1 MSMVTDRSKKII
13 LTLAYI
19 SALILLA
26 SVGFASEGGV
36 VTEHSAHGAQHAGGA
51 AQMKDFGW
59 RVLNFAVLLG
69 IIIWALKKAD
79 IKGSLAARQ
88 ADIAKSLKDAEAAR
102 DAAEAKLREYG
113 VKLDLASKEIDELH
127 AAIIREGEQEKN
139 RIIAEATIAA
149 DKIVAQ
155 AALSAEQE
163 TVKARNELRAEAA
176 RLAVE
181 IATGK
186 LTGAIQKND
195 HDRFVGEYLDK
206 VVQIQ

>member
-1 MSMVTDRSKKII
+1 MLMVSDRNKK
-13 LTLAYI
+13 LAVTAAYV
-19 SALILLA
+19 AAMVLAA
-26 SVGFASEGGV
+26 SVGFASEGG
-36 VTEHSAHGAQHAGGA
+36 EGAHHVDKA

-59 RVLNFAVLLG
+59 RVLNFALLVG
-69 IIIWALKKAD
+69 IVCFALKKAD
-79 IKGSLAARQ
+79 VKGTLAARQ
-88 ADIAKSLKDAEAAR
+88 EKIEKDLKEAQEGRAV
-102 DAAEAKLREYG
+102 AEAKLAEYSS
-113 VKLDLASKEIDELH
+113 KLDQASKEIDELH
-127 AAIIREGEQEKN
+127 AAIIREGEQEKD
-139 RIIAEATIAA
+139 RIIAEAKSAA
-149 DKIVAQ
+149 EKIMAQ

-163 TVKARNELRAEAA
+163 TVKARGELRAEAA

>member
-1 MSMVTDRSKKII
+1 MKMVSDRSKKII
-13 LTLAYI
+13 ITLAYV
-19 SALILLA
+19 SAVVLLA
-26 SVGFASEGGV
+26 STGFASE
-36 VTEHSAHGAQHAGGA
+36 AGGGA
-51 AQMKDFGW
+51 HHPDSGAQMKDFGW
-59 RVLNFAVLLG
+59 RVLNFAVLVG
-69 IIIWALKKAD
+69 IVVWALKKAD
-79 IKGSLAARQ
+79 VKGSLAARQ
-88 ADIAKSLKDAEAAR
+88 ADIEKSLKDAESAR

-113 VKLDLASKEIDELH
+113 VKLDQASKEIDELH
-127 AAIIREGEQEKN
+127 AAIVREGEQEKA
-139 RIIAEATIAA
+139 RIVAEANSAA
-149 DKIVAQ
+149 EKIVAQ

-181 IATGK
+181 LATGK

>member
-1 MSMVTDRSKKII
+1 MVSDRSRKII
-13 LTLAYI
+13 ATLAYV
-19 SALILLA
+19 SAIVLLA
-26 SVGFASEGGV
+26 SVGFASEGG
-36 VTEHSAHGAQHAGGA
+36 EGAHHVDKGAV
-51 AQMKDFGW
+51 MKDFGW
-59 RVLNFAVLLG
+59 RVLNFAILLG

-79 IKGSLAARQ
+79 VKGSLAARQ
-88 ADIAKSLKDAEAAR
+88 ADIEKGLNDAEAAR
-102 DAAEAKLREYG
+102 DAAEAKLIEYSA
-113 VKLDLASKEIDELH
+113 KLDQASKEIDELH
-127 AAIIREGEQEKN
+127 AAIVREGEQEKS
-139 RIIAEATIAA
+139 RIIAEAKSAA
-149 DKIVAQ
+149 EKIVAQ

-186 LTGAIQKND
+186 LTSAIQKAD

>member
-1 MSMVTDRSKKII
+1 MNMVTDRSKKII
-13 LTLAYI
+13 IALAYI
-19 SALILLA
+19 SAIILIA
-26 SVGFASEGGV
+26 SVGFASEGGEAV
-36 VTEHSAHGAQHAGGA
+36 QHSGHAADHAGGA

-59 RVLNFAVLLG
+59 RVLNFAVLVG
-69 IIIWALKKAD
+69 IIVWALKKAD
-79 IKGSLAARQ
+79 VKGSLAARQ
-88 ADIAKSLKDAEAAR
+88 VEIEKNLKDAESAR

-113 VKLDLASKEIDELH
+113 AKLDQASKEIDELH
-127 AAIIREGEQEKN
+127 AAIVREGEQEKN
-139 RIIAEATIAA
+139 RIIAEANIAA
-149 DKIVAQ
+149 EKIVAQ

-176 RLAVE
+176 KLAVE

-186 LTGAIQKND
+186 LSGAIQKND

>member
-13 LTLAYI
+13 ITLAYV
-19 SALILLA
+19 SAIVLLA
-26 SVGFASEGGV
+26 SVGFAAEGG
-36 VTEHSAHGAQHAGGA
+36 EGAHHADSG

-59 RVLNFAVLLG
+59 RVLNFAVLAG
-69 IIIWALKKAD
+69 IIVWALKKAD
-79 IKGSLAARQ
+79 VKGSLAARQ
-88 ADIAKSLKDAEAAR
+88 ADIEKSLIDAEAAR
-102 DAAEAKLREYG
+102 DATEAKLLEYG
-113 VKLDLASKEIDELH
+113 VKLDQASKEIDELH
-127 AAIIREGEQEKN
+127 AAIVREGEQEKN
-139 RIIAEATIAA
+139 RIIAEANIAA
-149 DKIVAQ
+149 EKIVAQ

-163 TVKARNELRAEAA
+163 TVKARNELRVEAA

-186 LTGAIQKND
+186 LSGAIQKND